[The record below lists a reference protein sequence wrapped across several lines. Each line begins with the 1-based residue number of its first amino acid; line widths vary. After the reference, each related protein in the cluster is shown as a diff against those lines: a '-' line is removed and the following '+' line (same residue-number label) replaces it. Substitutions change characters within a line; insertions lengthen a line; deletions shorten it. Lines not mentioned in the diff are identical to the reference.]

1 MIPLSSKNQPCRRT
15 DGHDHVLPKAT
26 SAAASSLSRS
36 NKITSEPTTSLQ
48 TATCTCSRRPSTHS
62 PRPSPQRGGRYLDQI
77 SIGVTRGPRFSAT
90 KVSATP
96 IRSAR
101 GLDHKYGVAE
111 TSPLC
116 EPHHWP

>member
-15 DGHDHVLPKAT
+15 DGHDHVLPKAS

-48 TATCTCSRRPSTHS
+48 TATRTCSRRPSTHS
-62 PRPSPQRGGRYLDQI
+62 PRPSPQRAG
-77 SIGVTRGPRFSAT
+77 
-90 KVSATP
+90 
-96 IRSAR
+96 R

-111 TSPLC
+111 TSPFREERRRGDRVKRRACVSAHQNVVLC
-116 EPHHWP
+116 KE